1 MIDKKQSK
9 SNITSLNISHSKL
22 IEPEYLL
29 ATLNAQEAISNLKT
43 ALTIQR
49 RTVLNTLDLLY
60 PLFVP
65 GAVAS
70 LKLSGI
76 ETTNKSV
83 YYAQILDEK
92 EISKEDKAALEIVS
106 KIYESAKKLN
116 AKKSLNLKE
125 YESYFNETPVIHEVF
140 SRMAILLYQL
150 HEDEKNAR
158 ILMPLYLM
166 KHQKLPLPILFL
178 SKYFVENHEEYQ
190 KRLKEVSTKGK
201 TKEWI
206 IFVTNAIAEQAKYTT
221 KILEKLGKAV
231 DEITHTLKNGL
242 SYIYTSELVDYLCSH
257 PYFSQKDFE
266 KAIELSPM
274 TARKY
279 LDLMEEE
286 EIISKEKQEG
296 KNKFIYKTI
305 KYADILKKA

>member
-1 MIDKKQSK
+1 MIDKNQSK
-9 SNITSLNISHSKL
+9 SNINSLNISPSDL
-22 IEPEYLL
+22 IESDYLL
-29 ATLNAQEAISNLKT
+29 ATLNAQDAISNLKT

-70 LKLSGI
+70 LKLNGI

-92 EISKEDKAALEIVS
+92 EISEEDKAALDIIN
-106 KIYESAKKLN
+106 KIYEAAKKLN

-125 YESYFNETPVIHEVF
+125 FETYFNEAPQLHEVF
-140 SRMAILLYQL
+140 SRMAILLYRL
-150 HEDEKNAR
+150 NEDEKIAR

-178 SKYFVENHEEYQ
+178 SKYFVENNEEYN
-190 KRLKEVSTKGK
+190 KRFKEVSSKGK

-206 IFVTNAIAEQAKYTT
+206 IFVTNAITEQAKYTT

-242 SYIYTSELVDYLCSH
+242 PYMYTSGLVDYLCSH
-257 PYFSQKDFE
+257 PYFSQKEFE
-266 KAIELSPM
+266 EAIELSPM

-279 LDLMEEE
+279 LDQMEQSK
-286 EIISKEKQEG
+286 IISKEKQEG